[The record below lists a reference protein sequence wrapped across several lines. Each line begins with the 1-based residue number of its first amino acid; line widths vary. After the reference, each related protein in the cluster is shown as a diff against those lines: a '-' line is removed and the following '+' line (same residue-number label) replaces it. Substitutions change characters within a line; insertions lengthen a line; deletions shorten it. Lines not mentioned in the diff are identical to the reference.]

1 MNDKG
6 FEKIIMNLFWEL
18 MLLASGIRLTENWG
32 TVFTIIGYA
41 FIAMA
46 ITNIVGTIVVPILK
60 TRS

>member
-1 MNDKG
+1 MNDKV

-46 ITNIVGTIVVPILK
+46 ITSIVGTIVVPFLK

>member
-1 MNDKG
+1 MNDQI
-6 FEKIIMNLFWEL
+6 FENIIMDLFWEL

-32 TVFTIIGYA
+32 TVFTVIGYA

-46 ITNIVGTIVVPILK
+46 ITSIVGTIVVPILK